1 MTVVLKDA
9 QVFAAGYD
17 LSGQM
22 NQVAVDKEAESLD
35 VTVFGNST
43 RVRRGGLKS
52 GRITGSGFLQQGVG
66 EVDPV
71 LFDNVAISDVVVVAL
86 PETITE
92 GSTSTGSGYMTKAEV
107 LRLQLGGAV
116 GDVAPFSF
124 EAVGRGV

>member
-71 LFDNVAISDVVVVAL
+71 LFDNVAVSDVAVVVL
-86 PETITE
+86 PETIAE

-116 GDVAPFSF
+116 GDIAPFSF

>member
-35 VTVFGNST
+35 ATVFGNAS
-43 RVRRGGLKS
+43 RVRRGGLKM
-52 GRITGSGFLQQGVG
+52 GRITGSGFLRQGVG

-71 LFDNVAISDVVVVAL
+71 LFDNVAVSDVAVVVL
-86 PETITE
+86 PETIAE

-116 GDVAPFSF
+116 GDIAPFSF